1 MAKHKAPK
9 RGKRTGGNSGG
20 SSGGSVKHAKTRTRN
35 TSRVA
40 KSRTRRPTARNVR
53 SRRATGSGTY
63 RFIDAPPRK
72 DMKRK
77 SPDSAPR
84 LYEWLVSEGYVEP
97 VNTGSATTRGNRR
110 TRGR

>member
-9 RGKRTGGNSGG
+9 RSKHKGGSGG
-20 SSGGSVKHAKTRTRN
+20 GGGSVSVKKTRTS
-35 TSRVA
+35 TVT
-40 KSRTRRPTARNVR
+40 KSRTRRNTTRTVR
-53 SRRATGSGTY
+53 SRRATGNGQY

-97 VNTGSATTRGNRR
+97 VNSGSATTRGNRR

>member
-9 RGKRTGGNSGG
+9 AQKRKGGSGG
-20 SSGGSVKHAKTRTRN
+20 GKSVKVSKTKTRAPART
-35 TSRVA
+35 
-40 KSRTRRPTARNVR
+40 KSRTRRPTRPVR
-53 SRRATGSGTY
+53 SSKSAGSGTY

-84 LYEWLVSEGYVEP
+84 LYEWLVGEGYVEP
-97 VNTGSATTRGNRR
+97 VNSGSATTRGNRR

>member
-9 RGKRTGGNSGG
+9 RAKQKGGGGGGGGGVKVGKT
-20 SSGGSVKHAKTRTRN
+20 KTRSTP
-35 TSRVA
+35 RVT
-40 KSRTRRPTARNVR
+40 KSRTRRPTTRTVR
-53 SRRATGSGTY
+53 GRAASGAY